1 MGFVYARILFMR
13 PYMTRYFLAMLTL
26 NEGRYIANLTD
37 SPVLTKT
44 INGDDVVNFRVAING
59 NGKTKDSDAATFVDV
74 EAYGGLARLCYNKI
88 DAGSL
93 VLIQAKLKS
102 VDWDDGNKS
111 KVFLRADNI
120 QFLDFTQK

>member
-1 MGFVYARILFMR
+1 MYVSNRIHPSKGVL
-13 PYMTRYFLAMLTL
+13 FLAMLNL
-26 NEGRYIANLTD
+26 NEGRYIANLAD

-44 INGDDVVNFRVAING
+44 ESGDDVVNFRIAING
-59 NGKTKDSDAATFVDV
+59 NGKVREGDSATFVDV

-102 VDWDDGNKS
+102 TDWDEGRKS

-120 QFLDFTQK
+120 QFLDFIKK